1 LARFNLRVYALITNE
16 FNEILVSDECRNGCF
31 FSKLPGGG
39 IEFGEGVLN
48 ALRREL
54 NEELKLSN
62 YPEPEFFY
70 FNEFYQVSAFDNSD
84 LTAFYYRISI
94 KKKELELPMEPYS
107 IPFYEE
113 EEKQRWVPL
122 LNLEVSDLTF
132 PIDQIVIE
140 KLQRAYL
147 FS

>member
-48 ALRREL
+48 AL
-54 NEELKLSN
+54 S
-62 YPEPEFFY
+62 
-70 FNEFYQVSAFDNSD
+70 
-84 LTAFYYRISI
+84 RISI